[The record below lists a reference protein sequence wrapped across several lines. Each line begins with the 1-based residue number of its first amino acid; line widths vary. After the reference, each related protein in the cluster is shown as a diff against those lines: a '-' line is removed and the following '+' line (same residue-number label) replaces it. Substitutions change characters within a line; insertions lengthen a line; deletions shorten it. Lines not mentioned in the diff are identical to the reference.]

1 MTGLGFAG
9 APAEGDGPLRLLTV
23 HAHPDDESSK
33 GAASVARYVDEGV
46 RAVLVCCTGGE
57 EGDILNPAVDLPGVR
72 ERLAE
77 VRREELDRAAGIIGY
92 HEVLGLGYRD
102 SGYPETEGPDA
113 APVASEMP
121 AGSFAAAPL
130 SEAVERLVAILRAE
144 RPHVVVIYPDD
155 QQGYRHPDH
164 LRVHDVG
171 LAAFEAAGDPQAFAA
186 AGPPWRPPKLYYSLW
201 SKGRILALHEAFGDL
216 GLQSPYEEWWFE
228 RPWQDHRITTRI
240 DVAKWYDRRCDALLA
255 HATQVD
261 PTSPFWF
268 GLPRQVAA
276 EAYPWEDYI
285 LARCHVP
292 SEIPEDDLF
301 AGLRPA
307 PDARSADG
315 SPDRTASD
323 AN

>member
-1 MTGLGFAG
+1 MTNPPPPG
-9 APAEGDGPLRLLTV
+9 APGGADDALRLLTV

-33 GAASVARYVDEGV
+33 GAATVARYVDEGV

-57 EGDILNPAVDLPGVR
+57 EGDILNPAADLPGVR

-77 VRREELDRAAGIIGY
+77 VRRAELDRAAAIIGY
-92 HEVLGLGYRD
+92 HEVVWLGYRD
-102 SGYPETEGPDA
+102 SGYPEAPDVHDGPTG
-113 APVASEMP
+113 PVELP

-130 SEAVERLVAILRAE
+130 DEATERLVTILRAE

-171 LAAFEAAGDPQAFAA
+171 QAAFEAAGDPRAFPA

-201 SKGRILALHEAFGDL
+201 AKARILALHEAFGEQ
-216 GLQSPYEEWWFE
+216 GMESPYQEWWFE
-228 RPWQDHRITTRI
+228 RPWQDERITTRI
-240 DVAKWYDRRCDALLA
+240 EVAKWYDRRCDALLA

-261 PTSPFWF
+261 PTEPFWF
-268 GLPRQVAA
+268 GLPREVAA

-285 LARCHVP
+285 LARSDVATAL
-292 SEIPEDDLF
+292 PEDDLF
-301 AGLRPA
+301 AGLRDA
-307 PDARSADG
+307 PPVAG
-315 SPDRTASD
+315 
-323 AN
+323 